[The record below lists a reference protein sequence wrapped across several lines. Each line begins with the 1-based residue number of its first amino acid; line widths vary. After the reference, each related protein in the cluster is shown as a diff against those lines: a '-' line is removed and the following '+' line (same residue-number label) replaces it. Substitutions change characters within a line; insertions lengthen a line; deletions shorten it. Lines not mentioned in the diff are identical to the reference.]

1 MVRRTAFT
9 ELRHSWLRLAG
20 VLATMALMFLAPPL
34 LLAGGLAL
42 APLEPRALLVA
53 GAGLAS
59 WALLAALY
67 RPALRFFGLSGAR
80 APALP
85 LVGALYGLM
94 TLDSALRG
102 GRGDW
107 R

>member
-9 ELRHSWLRLAG
+9 ELKRSWLRLAG
-20 VLATMALMFLAPPL
+20 VLLVMTLMFAAPPL

-42 APLEPRALLVA
+42 AALEPRALSA
-53 GAGLAS
+53 AAAGLAS

-67 RPALRFFGLSGAR
+67 RPAVRFFGLSGAR
-80 APALP
+80 ALALP

-102 GRGDW
+102 GRRDW
-107 R
+107 K